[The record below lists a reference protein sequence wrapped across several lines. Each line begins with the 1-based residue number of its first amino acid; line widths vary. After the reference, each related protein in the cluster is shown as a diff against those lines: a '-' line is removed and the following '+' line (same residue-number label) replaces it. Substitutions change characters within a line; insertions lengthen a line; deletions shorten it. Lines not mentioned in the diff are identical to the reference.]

1 MAAAEDLLYLPEWS
15 SKIRSQRPIEVGGF
29 AQSDRNSAIFV
40 ISANVLVMGRS
51 LPLAANDLPLLRTR
65 RFSLASLSYAEGT
78 DHRSNDD
85 FAAYVPCAA
94 RSSGR
99 RACDRGAKR

>member
-15 SKIRSQRPIEVGGF
+15 LEGLREVTETARRF
-29 AQSDRNSAIFV
+29 REFSRWVAPARE
-40 ISANVLVMGRS
+40 
-51 LPLAANDLPLLRTR
+51 ANDLPLLRTR
-65 RFSLASLSYAEGT
+65 RFGLATSYAAGLSHADAT

-85 FAAYVPCAA
+85 FAAYVPCEA